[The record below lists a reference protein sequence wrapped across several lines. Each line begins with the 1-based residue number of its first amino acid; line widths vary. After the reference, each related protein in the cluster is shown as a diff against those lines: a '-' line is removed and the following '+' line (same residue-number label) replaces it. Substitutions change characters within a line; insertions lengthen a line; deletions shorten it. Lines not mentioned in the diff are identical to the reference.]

1 MPTTVA
7 NIDIQ
12 LQTLVLGGVVI
23 APHGEGASP
32 RIDWEPAGEMA
43 RGIATDVRIKKNNQG
58 ATLVCAMY
66 KEEVAFGQ
74 LLLLFQGQK
83 IGSPPPD
90 LPGSMIDAATG
101 RRIVWDNA
109 FFTDTPSM
117 VLGETAEA
125 VTWTLALSGARY
137 VS

>member
-1 MPTTVA
+1 MSTTVA

-12 LQTLVLGGVVI
+12 LQSLVLGGVVI

-32 RIDWEPAGEMA
+32 RIDFDPAGEMA
-43 RGIATDVRIKKNNQG
+43 RGIATDIRIKKNNQG
-58 ATLVCAMY
+58 AVLICSMF

-74 LLLLFQGQK
+74 LLELYQGQK
-83 IGSPPPD
+83 FTSPPPA
-90 LPGSMIDAATG
+90 LPGSMIDASSG
-101 RRIVWDNA
+101 RRVVWDDA

-117 VLGETAEA
+117 VMGESAES
-125 VTWTLALSGARY
+125 VTFTIALSGARY